1 MEAQKA
7 AKVLLVEDDATMRSV
22 LTTLLE
28 IEGFTVA
35 TIPDRKTVDE
45 IITLMKSEKP
55 DVILMDV
62 HIRQVN
68 GIDVLKKMRLEPEL
82 HAVRVYMAS
91 GMDMKQECIRAGA
104 NGFLMKPYMPD
115 ELIDLIR
122 S

>member
-22 LTTLLE
+22 LSTLLE

-35 TIPDRKTVDE
+35 TIPDHKTIDE
-45 IITLMKSEKP
+45 IVALMKSEKP

-68 GIDVLKKMRLEPEL
+68 GIDILKKMRLEPEIQ
-82 HAVRVYMAS
+82 AVKVYMAS
-91 GMDMKQECIRAGA
+91 GMDMKQECLSAGA
-104 NGFLMKPYMPD
+104 NGFLMKPFMPD